1 MLPRCGEPQSLA
13 QAALGFV
20 QLADVLEHLACGG
33 RWLALRRFVLRL
45 TQQLTQMLG
54 IGIGVLTD
62 KVVQHFIAARQQQ
75 VAPALKGMESLVV
88 LTGRGVQLVDQ
99 RGNRLDVGGTH
110 QFADVLDMAFARDVR
125 LVFRRIVQRLAQS
138 IAERQL
144 GQQLRLEGGQAL
156 AQILQR
162 LQLALDLG
170 FALLAREVIVIH
182 FRHGAGPVG
191 NAAMI
196 TSQGRLVRPGRAAV
210 SGTE

>member
-1 MLPRCGEPQSLA
+1 MLHRFRESQGLA
-13 QAALGFV
+13 QAALGFI
-20 QLADVLEHLACGG
+20 QFADVLEHLACGR
-33 RWLALRRFVLRL
+33 RWLALRGFMLRL
-45 TQQLTQMLG
+45 SQQLTQVLG
-54 IGIGVLTD
+54 IGVRVLVD
-62 KVVQHFIAARQQQ
+62 KVVQRFIAAGQQQ
-75 VAPALKGMESLVV
+75 VAPALKGVEAFIV
-88 LTGRGVQLVDQ
+88 LARRGVQLVDQ
-99 RGNRLDVGGTH
+99 RGNRLDIGGTH

-125 LVFRRIVQRLAQS
+125 LVFRRIVQRLAQR